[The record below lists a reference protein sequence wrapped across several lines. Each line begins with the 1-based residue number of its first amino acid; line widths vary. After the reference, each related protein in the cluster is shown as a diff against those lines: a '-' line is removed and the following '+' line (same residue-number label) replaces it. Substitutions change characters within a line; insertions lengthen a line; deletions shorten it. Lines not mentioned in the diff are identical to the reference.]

1 MSFSP
6 PVVAFVAV
14 PKGLLASTM
23 NLTSLLFL
31 AFAFVAVILLRLAPS
46 GVLRRLTIFGLNAAF
61 LVSMVKAPLQ
71 LVPLVG
77 FVLLGYGAI
86 LVAGHARSSFSLGT
100 LVTGLVAIFIWLKRY
115 PIVSAIPTF
124 SFVFTVVGL
133 SYILFRILHVLIDV
147 AQGSLRRPSFIAYL
161 NYIFFFLNLLSGP
174 IQRYEDFEP
183 QAEMTPPPLGWEKV
197 NASCKRV
204 VLGYLMVMVIG
215 NATINFVDMV
225 KPPFFDALSHG
236 KTVFGIYLFAL
247 LTFAYLINLFVNF
260 AGYMNIVIGI
270 GGLAGIVLPE
280 NFDHPF
286 LSESFLDLWSRWHIT
301 LSNWFK
307 TYLFNPLLRI
317 LSARW
322 GTRNSTP
329 YLGAIGLYVTFFV
342 MAVWHGTTWIF
353 VIYGLFLGSG
363 AAVNRLWQILI
374 PKFFGKNKYKML
386 SGHRWYF
393 QFSRAAT
400 ISYLAVA
407 LTSFWINGE
416 QARELG
422 RPSGLAILFGSLT
435 LMTVVGAVLGHLW
448 GITSPYVRDFLG
460 SDHLPSVNQ
469 TTTLPVRSGALRTI
483 AIPILAL
490 TLASA
495 GATAVALFATR
506 SLEGHSLP
514 YSVVTLALFTVT
526 LAATCVAAGVLD
538 SPVSHYLSSL
548 APQRHADAAAL
559 WLGVR
564 GFMVVSLAAVLSS
577 APAFIYQAF

>member
-1 MSFSP
+1 
-6 PVVAFVAV
+6 
-14 PKGLLASTM
+14 M

-31 AFAFVAVILLRLAPS
+31 PFAFVAVLLLRLAPS
-46 GVLRRLTIFGLNAAF
+46 GGLRRATIFGLNAVF
-61 LVSMVKAPLQ
+61 LLSMVKAPLQ

-86 LVAGHARSSFSLGT
+86 LVAGSARSSLSLGT

-115 PIVSAIPTF
+115 PIVSAVPTF
-124 SFVFTVVGL
+124 SFAFTVVGL

-147 AQGSLRRPSFIAYL
+147 AQGSLRRPSFVAYL
-161 NYIFFFLNLLSGP
+161 NYVFFFLNLLSGP
-174 IQRYEDFEP
+174 IQRYEDFAP
-183 QAEMTPPPLGWEKV
+183 QAEMTPPPLDWENV
-197 NASCKRV
+197 NTSCKRV
-204 VLGYLMVMVIG
+204 VLGYLMVIVIG
-215 NATINFVDMV
+215 NATFNFVEMA
-225 KPPFFDALSHG
+225 KPLFFDALGQG
-236 KTVFGIYLFAL
+236 KMFFGIYLFAL
-247 LTFAYLINLFVNF
+247 LTFAYLVNLFVNF

-286 LSESFLDLWSRWHIT
+286 ISESFLDLWSRWHIT

-307 TYLFNPLLRI
+307 SYLFNPLLRM

-322 GTRNSTP
+322 GTKHSTP
-329 YLGAIGLYVTFFV
+329 YLGAIALYVTFFV

-374 PKFFGKNKYKML
+374 PKVFGRNNYKVF
-386 SGHRWYF
+386 SGLRWYF
-393 QFSRAAT
+393 QLSRAAT

-407 LTSFWINGE
+407 LTSFWIDWE
-416 QARELG
+416 QARKLA
-422 RPSGLAILFGSLT
+422 RPSGLAILFGSLV

-448 GITSPYVRDFLG
+448 DIAAPYVRDFLG
-460 SDHLPSVNQ
+460 WGHLPPVNQ
-469 TTTLPVRSGALRTI
+469 PTTLPVRSSVLRTI

-495 GATAVALFATR
+495 TVAAVALFATR

-514 YSVVTLALFTVT
+514 YGLVTLALFTVT
-526 LAATCVAAGVLD
+526 VAVTCVAAGVLD
-538 SPVSHYLSSL
+538 PPISRYLSSL
-548 APQRHADAAAL
+548 APQRQADAAAL

-564 GFMVVSLAAVLSS
+564 GFIVLSLAAVLSS